1 MLSEL
6 EKIPEVNKE
15 SLLVYARLWQLEKWL
30 REMVYIELKSKKGRN
45 WMKFKTTE
53 NKYEADKK
61 LQHMPTSDKSPL
73 SYLTFSELTKY
84 INNNWELFSM
94 YLPPQNL
101 WEAKLEEV
109 VHIRNRI
116 AHYRKGHSDDLNRL
130 LQLMRDIDNGFWRF
144 CTSYN
149 NVYPILPQDRNAVT
163 KKYFELDPFAYK
175 QVGDKEWAMFGTAP
189 ESLRYMVS
197 VNVSNREWAE
207 KTEQI
212 DATVGY
218 IYDVKIIM
226 RKENRFDYKVFLERT
241 VSIHSEVLHFCL
253 DAFSNS
259 IRVTIPAKIGNEKVI
274 EIIDVLIEEVEYSM
288 TQSGFVNTDNLF
300 VQALS
305 EEWPEYVLGPKNPL
319 TFLDP
324 SMTCSFFNV

>member
-30 REMVYIELKSKKGRN
+30 REMVYIELKTKKARSWIN
-45 WMKFKTTE
+45 FRKTE
-53 NKYEADKK
+53 NKVEADQK

-73 SYLTFSELTKY
+73 SYLDFSELTKL
-84 INNNWELFSM
+84 IKNNWELFSS

-101 WEAKLEEV
+101 WEAKLEEI

-130 LQLMRDIDNGFWRF
+130 LQLMRDIDPGFWSF

-149 NVYPILPQDRNAVT
+149 NIYPILPQDTDPVT
-163 KKYFELDPFAYK
+163 KKYVELDPFSYK
-175 QVGDKEWAMFGTAP
+175 QVDEKEWAMFGSAP
-189 ESLRYMVS
+189 DDLRYIVS
-197 VNVSNREWAE
+197 VNISNREWAQ
-207 KTEQI
+207 KTDKI
-212 DATVGY
+212 DGAIGY
-218 IYDVKIIM
+218 IYDVKIYM
-226 RKENRFDYKVFLERT
+226 RKENRFKYKSFLERT
-241 VSIHSEVLHFCL
+241 KLFHSDVLHICL
-253 DAFSNS
+253 EESSAS
-259 IRVTIPAKIGNEKVI
+259 IRVTIPAKLGSEKVI
-274 EIIDVLIEEVEYSM
+274 EIIDLLIEETNNSV
-288 TQSGFVNTDNLF
+288 TQSFLLPDNNLA
-300 VQALS
+300 VQKLS

-324 SMTCSFFNV
+324 SMPCSFFSV